1 MLRERD
7 RDGRSRRAD
16 RGAAAGTGGC
26 GGGAEMRFYVLR
38 LLQKPF
44 SAGVVLSAEASEPH
58 TVIFGF
64 SAHSSRRHAYFAS
77 GGRFCSVPTTCGR
90 VKEAAVHAEA
100 ELSGVMEEKPH
111 LQGRNA
117 RFLHR
122 LIAVSYVFLRS
133 FGKE

>member
-1 MLRERD
+1 MV
-7 RDGRSRRAD
+7 
-16 RGAAAGTGGC
+16 GAVGPTGVPQQEPAVAAE
-26 GGGAEMRFYVLR
+26 GAEMRFYVLR